1 MFLKPP
7 TISARQTYLEME
19 VLEPYSGLMKKTVVV
34 KKLSE
39 AKTHGHREFIA
50 EMETLEKGKHQ
61 NLVPLIGYCSFDE
74 ENLLVYEYM
83 VNAWGA

>member
-1 MFLKPP
+1 
-7 TISARQTYLEME
+7 ME
-19 VLEPYSGLMKKTVVV
+19 VLELCSGLMEKTVVV

-39 AKTHGHREFIA
+39 AKTQGHREYIA
-50 EMETLEKGKHQ
+50 EMETLEKVKHQ
-61 NLVPLIGYCSFDE
+61 NLIPLIGYCSFNE